1 MGDDEGATAQNVN
14 QHFRIVLPGYN
25 PTDYRLELTDCSTCV
40 TERKFSAT
48 AVVGNDIALVKYYV
62 FPNQA
67 EDEMSS
73 LLPAVTSDG
82 ADFTPRGAFSYEMDN
97 VAKETIVMVGFN
109 ADGTAV
115 AKEASDITII
125 DNSFASI
132 GRAVMWGRSLYKNIQ
147 RFLLFQLTVN
157 VAACLLVLVG
167 SFIGAESPL
176 SVTQMLWVN
185 LIMDTFGAMALASL
199 PPSPSVMKDKP
210 RDRNASI
217 LTRPMLTEL
226 FSIGFVLFAI
236 TLAFFWVFTHADVTS
251 LYSMTSVHLG
261 TEHTMTTYEATLL
274 FSIFVWTHFWYMF
287 DARCFDTGKSIF
299 RVKMSGGFWTIVL
312 IIVVG
317 QLMITE
323 LFYEFFNVAPMIH
336 TADWHFNSTGTC
348 DLATIIVASS
358 LVLWIREAYRA
369 IRPAQRVLRTI
380 RAA

>member
-1 MGDDEGATAQNVN
+1 MSDNQLRRRVEKLKIIARARPLDKKRLVEALQADGEVVAVTGDGTNDAPALKTAQ
-14 QHFRIVLPGYN
+14 
-25 PTDYRLELTDCSTCV
+25 
-40 TERKFSAT
+40 
-48 AVVGNDIALVKYYV
+48 VGLS
-62 FPNQA
+62 
-67 EDEMSS
+67 M
-73 LLPAVTSDG
+73 G
-82 ADFTPRGAFSYEMDN
+82 
-97 VAKETIVMVGFN
+97 
-109 ADGTAV
+109 DGTAV

-251 LYSMTSVHLG
+251 LYSITSVHLG
-261 TEHTMTTYEATLL
+261 AEHTMTTYEATLL

-299 RVKMSGGFWTIVL
+299 RVKMSGGFWTADDNGAVL
-312 IIVVG
+312 
-317 QLMITE
+317 
-323 LFYEFFNVAPMIH
+323 
-336 TADWHFNSTGTC
+336 
-348 DLATIIVASS
+348 
-358 LVLWIREAYRA
+358 
-369 IRPAQRVLRTI
+369 
-380 RAA
+380 